1 MKIIYLFGRICS
13 GKSTYRPEVSRI
25 VVSNI
30 VRGIISSS
38 TREELQNTLHL
49 DMKIAESIDMLID
62 HYTWMNETDLI
73 IDGIRQITILRKLL
87 ERHPGELVW
96 LEVPV
101 EERKRR
107 YESRKDAKDV
117 EPFEI
122 ADNKPIELLCQDIF
136 TILKDKLKVIN
147 NYEATTES

>member
-147 NYEATTES
+147 N

>member
-1 MKIIYLFGRICS
+1 MKITYLFGRICS
-13 GKSTYRPEVSRI
+13 GKSTYRPEVTRI
-25 VVSNI
+25 VVSNV
-30 VRGIISSS
+30 VRGIISSA

-62 HYTWMNETDLI
+62 HYTWTNEPEII

-101 EERKRR
+101 QERKRR

>member
-1 MKIIYLFGRICS
+1 MKITYLFGRICS
-13 GKSTYRPEVSRI
+13 GKSTYRPEVTRI
-25 VVSNI
+25 VVSNV
-30 VRGIISSS
+30 VRGIISSA

-62 HYTWMNETDLI
+62 HYTWMNESEII

-101 EERKRR
+101 QERKRR

-117 EPFEI
+117 ESFEI